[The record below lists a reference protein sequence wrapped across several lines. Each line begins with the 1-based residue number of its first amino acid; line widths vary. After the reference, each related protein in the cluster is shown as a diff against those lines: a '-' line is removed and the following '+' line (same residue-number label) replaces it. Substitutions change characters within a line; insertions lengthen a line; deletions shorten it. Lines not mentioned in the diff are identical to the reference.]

1 MRITS
6 LVVPVFVLGVIL
18 YSLHR
23 KIGVFDTFIEGAKEN
38 IKVSI
43 DILPSLV
50 ALMLAVEMF
59 KASGALTALTELI
72 EPITRVIG
80 IPSECVPLALMR
92 PISGSGALSML
103 DSILAEYGPDSFIGR
118 VASVLMG
125 STETTLYTV
134 AVYFGAVKI
143 RKTRHALP
151 SALVGDF
158 MAFLLSALAV
168 RLFLS
173 AQ

>member
-1 MRITS
+1 MNTTS
-6 LVVPVFVLGVIL
+6 LVIPVFVLGVIL
-18 YSLHR
+18 YSLY
-23 KIGVFDTFIEGAKEN
+23 KKVGVFDTFITGAKEN
-38 IKVSI
+38 ISVCF

-59 KASGALTALTELI
+59 KASGALSALTELI
-72 EPITRVIG
+72 EPITSIIG

-92 PISGSGALSML
+92 PVSGSGALSML
-103 DSILAEYGPDSFIGR
+103 DSILSEYGADSFIGR

-143 RKTRHALP
+143 KKTRHALP

-158 MAFLLSALAV
+158 TAFILSALAV
-168 RLFLS
+168 RLFLGE
-173 AQ
+173 